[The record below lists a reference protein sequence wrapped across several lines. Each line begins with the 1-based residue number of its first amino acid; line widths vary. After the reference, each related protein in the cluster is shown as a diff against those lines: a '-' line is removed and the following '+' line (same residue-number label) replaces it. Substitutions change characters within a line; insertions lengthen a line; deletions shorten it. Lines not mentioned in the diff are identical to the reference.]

1 MRSHPKETT
10 PIRSRPQYH
19 YFYGSTNGSRGDLSE
34 SSAAGTD
41 TDTVLLGECLVQTD
55 NEEETPNSS
64 AQDLRHLVVT
74 KRNGHSR
81 IKHAYQLEIPIPE
94 TQKGRRSSHP
104 VGHVTRIIV
113 LLVSAISV
121 GTCILV
127 LLPNSPAT
135 STGAAYS
142 KSSFIPYQIVDRANF
157 NDPAA
162 KIVNIDLFDFSLRF
176 QGGQK
181 LGKRTFQSSSYG
193 VDPVLRVPFPTGAF
207 WTNLVVEPDSD
218 GISFPIVAY
227 PYAFKWSDS
236 LLQASYP
243 ACRRTVDSTSTRHIF
258 QPDIVFGT
266 SEAIAKRHI
275 MKFDPLSVTLRYF
288 ANTDGFWET
297 YIVHGSPYITIKYK
311 AVTPVFTT
319 RSTFLKVMCPF
330 DSDGNY
336 NDGEATMFEGRKL
349 KWGVCADSSSVCY
362 ICSVCTSS
370 CASTGHLSSLTL
382 RINSHIQVNVDRR
395 NDPLGST
402 VPLTDAG

>member
-142 KSSFIPYQIVDRANF
+142 KSSFIPYQMVDKNWGSEHFKVQVMESIRF
-157 NDPAA
+157 LES
-162 KIVNIDLFDFSLRF
+162 LFRRVHSGQILLWNLTVMAFPSL
-176 QGGQK
+176 
-181 LGKRTFQSSSYG
+181 
-193 VDPVLRVPFPTGAF
+193 
-207 WTNLVVEPDSD
+207 
-218 GISFPIVAY
+218 
-227 PYAFKWSDS
+227 
-236 LLQASYP
+236 
-243 ACRRTVDSTSTRHIF
+243 
-258 QPDIVFGT
+258 
-266 SEAIAKRHI
+266 
-275 MKFDPLSVTLRYF
+275 
-288 ANTDGFWET
+288 
-297 YIVHGSPYITIKYK
+297 
-311 AVTPVFTT
+311 
-319 RSTFLKVMCPF
+319 
-330 DSDGNY
+330 
-336 NDGEATMFEGRKL
+336 
-349 KWGVCADSSSVCY
+349 
-362 ICSVCTSS
+362 
-370 CASTGHLSSLTL
+370 
-382 RINSHIQVNVDRR
+382 
-395 NDPLGST
+395 
-402 VPLTDAG
+402 